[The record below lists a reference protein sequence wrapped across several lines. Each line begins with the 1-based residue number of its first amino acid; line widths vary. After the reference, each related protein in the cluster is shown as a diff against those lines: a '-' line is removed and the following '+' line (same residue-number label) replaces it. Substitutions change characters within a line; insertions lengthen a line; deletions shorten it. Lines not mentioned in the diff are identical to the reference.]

1 MFRYQTCHQAS
12 YHHEGISTQHH
23 NPSPP
28 PPISPPSPQA
38 LIMSLVLGS
47 AVVSGL
53 TLNADAVLQVMG
65 LDPQTSDPHLV
76 DMARDFLAVRW
87 VMDETLPLSH
97 FRLNKYRQFLPP
109 LNPRSSTTRTYT
121 FCTPSRSLTV
131 QVYRGP
137 RCAAGHRLPG
147 RLPWPAGHAHPTGC
161 HRRHQCAPPRPVSG
175 SHLPAFGQRVGR
187 ARLDRGS
194 VVNQCCGVAC
204 CR

>member
-97 FRLNKYRQFLPP
+97 FRLNKYRQVLLTSQPKIKHHSHVHILHPVTLLDCAGLPRPP
-109 LNPRSSTTRTYT
+109 LRCWSPSARASSVACRT
-121 FCTPSRSLTV
+121 
-131 QVYRGP
+131 
-137 RCAAGHRLPG
+137 
-147 RLPWPAGHAHPTGC
+147 
-161 HRRHQCAPPRPVSG
+161 CAPHWLSPPPPMRSTSPCLWLSSSRLRSAGGAG
-175 SHLPAFGQRVGR
+175 SA
-187 ARLDRGS
+187 
-194 VVNQCCGVAC
+194 
-204 CR
+204 